1 MQKLQQSW
9 VGSQH
14 PPTHWYL
21 WGGSEAVLNKEH
33 KKSKKS
39 TWFKNSRSKLK
50 NQKPIARYV
59 FT

>member
-1 MQKLQQSW
+1 MQKLQRSW

-33 KKSKKS
+33 KKYKK
-39 TWFKNSRSKLK
+39 NPPGLK
-50 NQKPIARYV
+50 IQDQNLKIRNL
-59 FT
+59 